1 MKYLYSKVPHW
12 FFEITPT
19 LNEPELRVLL
29 VIIRQ
34 TYGWNRM
41 TDKISYSQFM
51 DQSGLKTRAS
61 VAKGL
66 RGLAAKGLIEK
77 NPKTVTAQAITI
89 VPIESKITASVLV
102 HEIDSESSYYEPVLV
117 HEIDSESS
125 YYEPVLVHEIDSQKK
140 GSKETFKETTNHEM
154 LSDSQRKSLDMVV
167 MVGIDGATAKR
178 LILKAWSSGRD
189 SDYISNILGY
199 VAQQEVGNPQGL
211 IISLIN
217 SNSERIPTSKGAG
230 DTKQR
235 NQALHLSKYEHG
247 GIDHKLVSSTCEIC
261 HPELLQQS
269 EAQHAEI

>member
-12 FFEITPT
+12 FFDIAPT
-19 LNEPELRVLL
+19 LNDPELRVLL

-41 TDKISYSQFM
+41 TDKISYSQFI

-89 VPIESKITASVLV
+89 VPIESKISASILV
-102 HEIDSESSYYEPVLV
+102 HNLDSQSINYEPVLV
-117 HEIDSESS
+117 HKIDSESS
-125 YYEPVLVHEIDSQKK
+125 VYEPQVVHVVDSQKK

-167 MVGIDGATAKR
+167 MVGIDGATARR
-178 LILKAWSSGRD
+178 LILKAWSNGRD
-189 SDYISNILGY
+189 SDYISSILGY
-199 VAQQEVGNPQGL
+199 VDQQEVGNKQGL

-217 SNSERIPTSKGAG
+217 SNADRIATSNGTGAR
-230 DTKQR
+230 KR
-235 NQALHLSKYEHG
+235 P
-247 GIDHKLVSSTCEIC
+247 KLVESVYHLFDDGAEELKQHLGPRAECPIC
-261 HPELLQQS
+261 QEQ
-269 EAQHAEI
+269 EANIEKN